1 MIESITKPIIIGNF
15 VNGGGDMGWAWWHV
29 EHCRLAI
36 IGDKDI
42 SPREK
47 MVEEIA
53 RLVHARDEN
62 AVFWITGGEPPKNG
76 EIHEVDAIDWVESY
90 PDPPEEFEDRNLFI
104 LDRNF
109 FSAAYLLLLA
119 MIKGVERKDLLP
131 PASFRS
137 HMEGPFKG
145 YKRAL
150 EQLEDGE
157 HKDWLRREFKLVE
170 AVEWYKVP
178 GQGMKYHIGTGTVAE
193 RAASFLR
200 AAWSFW
206 ALVAKQDKP
215 QQFLLIV
222 EPPKDFL
229 VAGADK
235 DIQRFM
241 VRVLQILNSLT
252 ISTTTS
258 IVLAS
263 DVLFPIPQQNY
274 RFKIFFQTK
283 NSDINLWDPT
293 IQQILKL
300 PELYTAWEQGNHCV
314 GMWEDHL
321 LQERIVTEFK
331 TSGMEFM
338 DEFEENNDE
347 GEALSEEKEH
357 E

>member
-1 MIESITKPIIIGNF
+1 M
-15 VNGGGDMGWAWWHV
+15 
-29 EHCRLAI
+29 
-36 IGDKDI
+36 
-42 SPREK
+42 K
-47 MVEEIA
+47 MQCFGLQEGS
-53 RLVHARDEN
+53 LQ
-62 AVFWITGGEPPKNG
+62 KNG

-222 EPPKDFL
+222 EPPNDFL